1 MLGLVI
7 STHGTMYQKD
17 FTNPLYESV
26 GKVVEG
32 YIERVKPAFLPRPFV
47 IIVNEEGR
55 LRRLP
60 LNKVGSAWYAGPIV
74 GNIVVMKD
82 GFTDDGPD
90 IVGLTNEE
98 LKKVIGIVSFMTR
111 GEYRLIAEPKGEQK

>member
-7 STHGTMYQKD
+7 TTHFTMYPKE
-17 FTNPLYESV
+17 FTNPLYESA

-32 YIERVKPAFLPRPFV
+32 YIEKVKPAFLPRPFI
-47 IIVNEEGR
+47 IIVNEEGV
-55 LRRLP
+55 LRKLP
-60 LNKVGSAWYAGPIV
+60 VNPIGCAWYSGLIV
-74 GNIVVMKD
+74 GDIVVMKD

-90 IVGLTNEE
+90 IVGLTKEE

-111 GEYRLIAEPKGEQK
+111 GDYRLIAEPKGEEQ

>member
-7 STHGTMYQKD
+7 TTHKTMYQKD
-17 FTNPLYESV
+17 FTNPLYDSV

-47 IIVNEEGR
+47 IIVNEEGI
-55 LRRLP
+55 LEELP
-60 LNKVGSAWYAGPIV
+60 LNPVGSAWYHGPIV

-90 IVGLTNEE
+90 IVGLTKDEM
-98 LKKVIGIVSFMTR
+98 KKVIGIVSFMTA
-111 GEYRLIAEPKGEQK
+111 GEYRLVQEPEGEQK